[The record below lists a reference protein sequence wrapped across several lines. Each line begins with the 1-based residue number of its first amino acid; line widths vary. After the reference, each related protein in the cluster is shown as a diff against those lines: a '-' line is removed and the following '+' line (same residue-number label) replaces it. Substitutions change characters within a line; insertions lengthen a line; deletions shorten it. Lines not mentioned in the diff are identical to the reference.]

1 MINQSETVEEIGVI
15 KMKTKQDGPVGDSGV
30 IKVIFLSF
38 QSLFVNFTPRRQWG
52 QRMSGEQSRALWL
65 AVEMN

>member
-30 IKVIFLSF
+30 IKVIVLLI
-38 QSLFVNFTPRRQWG
+38 QNLFVNFD
-52 QRMSGEQSRALWL
+52 
-65 AVEMN
+65 